1 MKPIKTL
8 FVAAALS
15 GVMSFAHAG
24 QWERGPGH
32 QARVTDVVPVYKTE
46 RVAQE
51 VCRPDHRDGRRHDHR
66 DDDRRR
72 HSQAGA
78 VIGGIAGGI
87 IGHQVGRGEG
97 QIATTAVGAVIGAV
111 VGNQIDNGRLVQ
123 VGHRGR
129 DEARCHVEY
138 RTEERLVGYRVSYRH
153 RGHEHTRFM
162 RERPGRW
169 VELDRRDRDEDQ
181 QHRREHDRRW

>member
-51 VCRPDHRDGRRHDHR
+51 VCRPDHRD
-66 DDDRRR
+66 DDRRR

-87 IGHQVGRGEG
+87 IGHQVGRGDG

-169 VELDRRDRDEDQ
+169 VELDRRDRREDR
-181 QHRREHDRRW
+181 QHRRDHDRRW

>member
-1 MKPIKTL
+1 MKSIKTIL
-8 FVAAALS
+8 VATALS

-24 QWERGPGH
+24 QWEHGPGH
-32 QARVTDVVPVYKTE
+32 RARVTDVVPVYKSE

-51 VCRPDHRDGRRHDHR
+51 VCRPGHREGRRGDHRY
-66 DDDRRR
+66 DDRRR

-87 IGHQVGRGEG
+87 IGHQVGRGDG

-111 VGNQIDNGRLVQ
+111 VGNQIDKAHLLR

-138 RTEERLVGYRVSYRH
+138 RTEQRLVGYRVSYRH
-153 RGHEHTRFM
+153 HGHEHTRFM

-169 VELDRRDRDEDQ
+169 VEVGGRDRREDRG
-181 QHRREHDRRW
+181 HRRDDDRRW